1 MFGVPKVYLIL
12 AAVLA
17 AIAIYFTGHH
27 KGWVERDM
35 EMQVEIAKK
44 NAEARETERAMN
56 DKLHDNDAKLTEAN
70 NVLAEKSTA
79 LDRAI
84 RAGRV
89 RLPSS
94 SCVQTTP
101 SAAPAPADR
110 NDEASESDR
119 QTLAAI
125 AAIVAEGDR
134 NTLQLNACITA
145 YNQMMEQINGHK

>member
-1 MFGVPKVYLIL
+1 MFGIPKVYLIL

-17 AIAIYFTGHH
+17 AITIYFTGHH
-27 KGWVERDM
+27 KGWVERDL
-35 EMQVEIAKK
+35 EIQAEIAKR
-44 NAEARETERAMN
+44 NEEAREIERNMTS
-56 DKLHDNDAKLTEAN
+56 KLNQNATKLEEAN
-70 NVLAEKSTA
+70 NVLIEKSTA

-94 SCVQTTP
+94 SCVQ
-101 SAAPAPADR
+101 AAPSSTAAPADR
-110 NDEASESDR
+110 SDETSESDR

-145 YNQMMEQINGHK
+145 YNEMREQINGNK